1 MTVTNTITINRIT
14 IAIAPTFAQSLRAL
28 LKRLQVRPWS
38 ASRDK
43 KMHRFLAA
51 TESCLCQIMVVSVVL
66 AKCWSGFL
74 SQCSPCQLLV
84 WFRVTVQTL
93 SSAGLVSCHSADL
106 QPCQCKSHAL
116 LVVVGINPVMV
127 RTAVSCH
134 GHSASSRVSSITEI
148 QQIHEQG
155 WFLDIIINVLTY
167 SLCTRNY
174 TQRVRTYLG
183 ISVSLYMY
191 TICQRM
197 YAVTYVI
204 MYVYARMHVL
214 QVCLYV
220 GRKAYVVR

>member
-14 IAIAPTFAQSLRAL
+14 ITIAPTFAQSLRAL
-28 LKRLQVRPWS
+28 LKRLQGRPWS

-43 KMHRFLAA
+43 KMHRFLVA

-93 SSAGLVSCHSADL
+93 SSARLVSCHSADL

-116 LVVVGINPVMV
+116 FVAVGINPVMV

-134 GHSASSRVSSITEI
+134 GHSASSACGSDL
-148 QQIHEQG
+148 QG
-155 WFLDIIINVLTY
+155 VLAT
-167 SLCTRNY
+167 
-174 TQRVRTYLG
+174 
-183 ISVSLYMY
+183 
-191 TICQRM
+191 
-197 YAVTYVI
+197 
-204 MYVYARMHVL
+204 
-214 QVCLYV
+214 
-220 GRKAYVVR
+220 